1 MGLTG
6 FLEKVTA
13 GFVRTRTETA
23 KVPSAADRLDVA
35 VAEIALMIAA
45 LDGCV
50 RSEEFA
56 AYQRIANRCQGLSDA
71 ERRRLL
77 DDAVAR
83 AGRLL
88 MMAQTGVYSESERLA
103 VFGELVHGVLPNGFA
118 GCSPIDVRRSFALW
132 LSAAVADGEVSGIE
146 RQAVELLRKRLAAD
160 TVFAPGFLEAAERH
174 LRDLADPL
182 LCSEAERALDQ
193 LVIWR

>member
-1 MGLTG
+1 MGLTA

-23 KVPSAADRLDVA
+23 KIPSDADRLDIA

-88 MMAQTGVYSESERLA
+88 MMAQVEAYSEAERLA
-103 VFGELVHGVLPNGFA
+103 VFGELVRGILPNGFA
-118 GCSPIDVRRSFALW
+118 GCSPTDVRRSFALW

-146 RQAVELLRKRLAAD
+146 RQAVAFLRKRLAAD
-160 TVFAPGFLEAAERH
+160 TAFASGFFEAAERQ
-174 LRDLADPL
+174 LRNLEDPL
-182 LCSEAERALDQ
+182 LRAEAERALDQ
-193 LVIWR
+193 LVIWQ